1 MELLR
6 GVSGP
11 NPPSLII
18 PPGELTFDT
27 AIPLALHERFDF
39 SAMNTTN
46 FVGDQFQVCTA
57 QVGSFI
63 LFYWLRS
70 ESDIRRR
77 QGTTNYFSAGPGP
90 IAGAGLP
97 GLILASGGFL
107 GWWRRRQKSA

>member
-18 PPGELTFDT
+18 PPGELTFDI

-63 LFYWLRS
+63 CSTGFDPSLTFA
-70 ESDIRRR
+70 D
-77 QGTTNYFSAGPGP
+77 GKVPPTTS
-90 IAGAGLP
+90 LP
-97 GLILASGGFL
+97 VPVPSRVPDFPA
-107 GWWRRRQKSA
+107 